1 MSIDSK
7 RQKASI
13 IVILIITI
21 FVEPSF
27 LAIPHTPHLLPF
39 SLWLERKR
47 NGEES
52 SPDGIEHQPNEL
64 DLPFSARPPHHE
76 ALYLLPPH
84 LRRLFHPE
92 HVRRKKLKFPI
103 RNSDLSEENGDDL
116 ISIKSG
122 RVVSPGRFLGASHDD
137 PTDRAKWVSK
147 SRELVPSCQSIDSKT
162 CDGTASSSYGG
173 QPSPIFVSGNEMSS
187 IDNMNAINCNMKGD
201 TSRIGQ
207 GFNNSSGVY
216 CDALQESFLDEVSVE
231 NNVSS
236 EINYSS
242 SDFGASLVSDSSVD
256 FHLLRDNI
264 HQEATPQD
272 LEWEQI
278 RQDENLL
285 HVDMVSTS
293 NTLPVSS
300 AEISSHET
308 RRSSRRLFWDAFS
321 RRSSRR
327 LADSRR
333 FLFSSSGSDHL
344 RSPDRQLLS
353 FSGGFIDD
361 EFVGDLDSRGSRSPG
376 ANDHYLNPRLELWDS
391 HGGTLDSTDYP
402 PPACPRGVH
411 ANGSCLCQTSS
422 LAEESGPRT
431 GISRIVMLAEALF
444 EVLDQIHQQP
454 LSLSLSVASLPA
466 PESVVDSFLV
476 KTHGKSENLESADD
490 VSQCYI
496 CLAEYEE
503 GDKIRVLPCHHECHV
518 SCVDKWLK
526 EIHGVCPLCRGDV
539 SLGSSEG

>member
-1 MSIDSK
+1 MEDYP
-7 RQKASI
+7 A
-13 IVILIITI
+13 
-21 FVEPSF
+21 E
-27 LAIPHTPHLLPF
+27 LLVN
-39 SLWLERKR
+39 SA
-47 NGEES
+47 
-52 SPDGIEHQPNEL
+52 EHG
-64 DLPFSARPPHHE
+64 
-76 ALYLLPPH
+76 
-84 LRRLFHPE
+84 
-92 HVRRKKLKFPI
+92 RRKKLKFPI
-103 RNSDLSEENGDDL
+103 RNSDLSEGSGDDDL

-122 RVVSPGRFLGASHDD
+122 RVVSPGRFLSASHDD
-137 PTDRAKWVSK
+137 PTDRSKWVSK
-147 SRELVPSCQSIDSKT
+147 SKDLVPSCQSIDSKT
-162 CDGTASSSYGG
+162 CDGTASCSYGG

-187 IDNMNAINCNMKGD
+187 IDNMNGINCNMKGD

-242 SDFGASLVSDSSVD
+242 SDFGSSLVSDSSLD

-272 LEWEQI
+272 LEKEQI

-285 HVDMVSTS
+285 HVDIVSTS
-293 NTLPVSS
+293 DTSPVNS
-300 AEISSHET
+300 AEISSRET
-308 RRSSRRLFWDAFS
+308 RRSRRLFWDAFS

-327 LADSRR
+327 HAYSRT
-333 FLFSSSGSDHL
+333 FLFSSSGSDHM
-344 RSPDRQLLS
+344 RSPDRQLLD

-361 EFVGDLDSRGSRSPG
+361 EFVGDLASRGSRSPG
-376 ANDHYLNPRLELWDS
+376 ANDHYLNPRLELWDR
-391 HGGTLDSTDYP
+391 HGGTLDSTYYQ

-454 LSLSLSVASLPA
+454 LSLSLPVASLPA

-476 KTHGKSENLESADD
+476 KTHGKSEKLESADD
-490 VSQCYI
+490 ISQYVFSNLLQCSCNVERGKFPVLGVIYAWLSMRKETKYEFFHAI
-496 CLAEYEE
+496 MSIMCPVWTNGLKKYTVCAHSAGEMLAWVPQRA
-503 GDKIRVLPCHHECHV
+503 KIHLR
-518 SCVDKWLK
+518 
-526 EIHGVCPLCRGDV
+526 
-539 SLGSSEG
+539 